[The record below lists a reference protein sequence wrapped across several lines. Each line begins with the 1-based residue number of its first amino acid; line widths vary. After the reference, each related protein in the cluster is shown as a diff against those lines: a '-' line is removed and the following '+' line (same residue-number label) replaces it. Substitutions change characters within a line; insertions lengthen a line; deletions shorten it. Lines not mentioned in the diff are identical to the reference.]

1 MISQAAPPK
10 PGRQAQKPSRQT
22 PFPEQFL
29 VQYTG
34 DLAVAACFRPAA
46 LGLADGDREMDGDM
60 VTDEDVDLLTP
71 EGMGL
76 SVADGEIGEGVARM
90 SMDGDGLD
98 ERDLGLSREQ
108 SSPIA

>member
-1 MISQAAPPK
+1 M
-10 PGRQAQKPSRQT
+10 
-22 PFPEQFL
+22 
-29 VQYTG
+29 QYTG

-98 ERDLGLSREQ
+98 ERDLGCSARSSVIARGCWCSVVRTLSREQ